1 MPKNQKTL
9 IAIIAS
15 VILIAIA
22 VGFIIFNNQN
32 RGTNTN
38 NTNSSSNSMSSTNS
52 VSSQTSTPPT
62 PGANGA
68 SDPMAVTPPTGIPTP
83 GMPSD
88 LTNSLGNSNPRQSIP
103 TIASA
108 PISTGITTSLPIN
121 PSNSTGIITNTTNSS
136 SVSLSNTDQPGIAP
150 APTR

>member
-22 VGFIIFNNQN
+22 IGFIIFNNQN
-32 RGTNTN
+32 RGTNTIS
-38 NTNSSSNSMSSTNS
+38 TNSSSSSNSAVS
-52 VSSQTSTPPT
+52 VSSLTSTPPT
-62 PGANGA
+62 PGENGA

-103 TIASA
+103 TTASA
-108 PISTGITTSLPIN
+108 PISTGITTSLPVN
-121 PSNSTGIITNTTNSS
+121 PSNSTGIIMSIPTNTNPASINTN
-136 SVSLSNTDQPGIAP
+136 QPDIAP